1 MYCTADPLRRLK
13 RFVKD
18 LDKVGGEQSDH
29 AFVAAQTAHPP
40 GAIAGVQALDEI
52 ALDEAQILF
61 RLWYGISMV
70 QSLVDSGRVSGT
82 SPPHEY
88 TALTQQGKREGRL
101 GASKDMAVA
110 GVYVY
115 SV

>member
-1 MYCTADPLRRLK
+1 ML
-13 RFVKD
+13 
-18 LDKVGGEQSDH
+18 
-29 AFVAAQTAHPP
+29 
-40 GAIAGVQALDEI
+40 
-52 ALDEAQILF
+52 
-61 RLWYGISMV
+61 

-110 GVYVY
+110 AV
-115 SV
+115 